1 MVSRKYPWNCEVLS
15 LTSSDCTP
23 VPPLDRSP
31 PIANGLVHRH
41 LVWLIVNAWL
51 GRSAIAIVCVTSGF
65 PHVPAPDSLVC
76 APSTC
81 APRNV
86 SPSARKRVRI
96 SSSWS
101 WSPLLRIVPGEFP
114 ALVHVPLVFLVE
126 VDADLGGVVST
137 RGPPLQLSEEA
148 LVGRLRVRLAR
159 RHLREDRDPLV
170 RRSLE
175 ERLRVELT
183 RQVIHGLEAG
193 APLGLPVGLERFRQ
207 PAVDVG
213 RHCGG
218 ARPGGVVIGGGH
230 RPGRPRPDALMR
242 PRLGVICGS
251 MQALAGAGA
260 PPPRRGGPST
270 PRGQA
275 KVVSLRASP

>member
-51 GRSAIAIVCVTSGF
+51 GRSPIAIVCVTSGF
-65 PHVPAPDSLVC
+65 PQVPAPDSLVC
-76 APSTC
+76 ARSTC
-81 APRNV
+81 PPRNV

-101 WSPLLRIVPGEFP
+101 WSPLLRIVPAEFP

-159 RHLREDRDPLV
+159 RHSREDRDPLV

-183 RQVIHGLEAG
+183 RQAIHGLEAG

-213 RHCGG
+213 RHGGG
-218 ARPGGVVIGGGH
+218 ARPGGVVIGGGGEVSGVIPH
-230 RPGRPRPDALMR
+230 
-242 PRLGVICGS
+242 PRLRRPQEIFLGTRDRLR
-251 MQALAGAGA
+251 AYT
-260 PPPRRGGPST
+260 PPPP
-270 PRGQA
+270 P
-275 KVVSLRASP
+275 P

>member
-41 LVWLIVNAWL
+41 LVWLIVNAWW
-51 GRSAIAIVCVTSGF
+51 GRSPIAIVCVTSGL

-86 SPSARKRVRI
+86 SPSARNRVRI

-101 WSPLLRIVPGEFP
+101 WSPLLRVVPGEFP
-114 ALVHVPLVFLVE
+114 ALVHVPLVFLIE
-126 VDADLGGVVST
+126 VDADLGRIVSP
-137 RGPPLQLSEEA
+137 RGPPLELSEEA
-148 LVGRLRVRLAR
+148 LGGRLGVRLAR
-159 RHLREDRDPLV
+159 RHSREDRDPLV
-170 RRSLE
+170 RRGLE

-183 RQVIHGLEAG
+183 RQAIHGLEAG
-193 APLGLPVGLERFRQ
+193 APPGLPVGLERFRQ

-213 RHCGG
+213 RHGG
-218 ARPGGVVIGGGH
+218 DARPGRVVIGGGDELGGLIPH
-230 RPGRPRPDALMR
+230 R
-242 PRLGVICGS
+242 
-251 MQALAGAGA
+251 A
-260 PPPRRGGPST
+260 PPPPPGIIPGP
-270 PRGQA
+270 PHPAQPVA
-275 KVVSLRASP
+275 P

>member
-51 GRSAIAIVCVTSGF
+51 GRSPIAIVCVTSGL

-76 APSTC
+76 APSTG
-81 APRNV
+81 APRNA
-86 SPSARKRVRI
+86 SPSARKRVHI

-114 ALVHVPLVFLVE
+114 ALVHVPLVFLIE
-126 VDADLGGVVST
+126 VDADLGGIVSP
-137 RGPPLQLSEEA
+137 RGPPLELSEEP
-148 LVGRLRVRLAR
+148 LGGRLGVRLAR
-159 RHLREDRDPLV
+159 RHSREDRDPLV
-170 RRSLE
+170 RRGLE

-183 RQVIHGLEAG
+183 RQAIHGLEAG
-193 APLGLPVGLERFRQ
+193 APPGLPVGLERFRQ

-213 RHCGG
+213 RHGG
-218 ARPGGVVIGGGH
+218 DARPGRVVIGGGDEV
-230 RPGRPRPDALMR
+230 RGGLPPRAH
-242 PRLGVICGS
+242 
-251 MQALAGAGA
+251 
-260 PPPRRGGPST
+260 PPPPGIYPGTRNPPHADPPPPPPPT
-270 PRGQA
+270 E
-275 KVVSLRASP
+275 

>member
-41 LVWLIVNAWL
+41 LVWLIVNAWW
-51 GRSAIAIVCVTSGF
+51 GRSPIAIVCVTSGL

-86 SPSARKRVRI
+86 SPSARNRVRI

-101 WSPLLRIVPGEFP
+101 WSPLLRVVPGEFP
-114 ALVHVPLVFLVE
+114 ALVHVPLVFLIE
-126 VDADLGGVVST
+126 VDADLGGIVS
-137 RGPPLQLSEEA
+137 RAGLPLERSEEW
-148 LVGRLRVRLAR
+148 LGGRLGVRLAR
-159 RHLREDRDPLV
+159 RHSREDRDPLV
-170 RRSLE
+170 RRGLE

-183 RQVIHGLEAG
+183 RQAIHGLEAG

-213 RHCGG
+213 RHGGG
-218 ARPGGVVIGGGH
+218 ARPGGVVIGGGGEVTEPIPH
-230 RPGRPRPDALMR
+230 PRPRP
-242 PRLGVICGS
+242 PPEISLGTRH
-251 MQALAGAGA
+251 
-260 PPPRRGGPST
+260 P
-270 PRGQA
+270 
-275 KVVSLRASP
+275 LR

>member
-51 GRSAIAIVCVTSGF
+51 GRSPIAIVCVTSGL

-101 WSPLLRIVPGEFP
+101 WSPLLRVVPGEFP
-114 ALVHVPLVFLVE
+114 ALVHVPLVFLIE
-126 VDADLGGVVST
+126 VDADLGGIVAR
-137 RGPPLQLSEEA
+137 RGPSPELSEEP
-148 LVGRLRVRLAR
+148 LGGRLGVRLAR
-159 RHLREDRDPLV
+159 RHSREDRDALV
-170 RRSLE
+170 RRGLE

-183 RQVIHGLEAG
+183 RQAIHGLEAG
-193 APLGLPVGLERFRQ
+193 APPGLPVGIERFRQ

-213 RHCGG
+213 RHGG
-218 ARPGGVVIGGGH
+218 DARPGGVVIGGGEGD
-230 RPGRPRPDALMR
+230 R
-242 PRLGVICGS
+242 GVIPHR
-251 MQALAGAGA
+251 AH
-260 PPPRRGGPST
+260 PPPPGIF
-270 PRGQA
+270 
-275 KVVSLRASP
+275 

>member
-51 GRSAIAIVCVTSGF
+51 GRSPIAIVCVTSGF

-86 SPSARKRVRI
+86 SPSARKRVPI

-101 WSPLLRIVPGEFP
+101 WSPLLRIVPGEFA
-114 ALVHVPLVFLVE
+114 ALVHVPLVFLIE
-126 VDADLGGVVST
+126 VDADLGGIVSP
-137 RGPPLQLSEEA
+137 RGPPLELSEEP
-148 LVGRLRVRLAR
+148 LGGRFGVRLAR
-159 RHLREDRDPLV
+159 RHSREDRDALV
-170 RRSLE
+170 RRGLE

-183 RQVIHGLEAG
+183 RQAIHGLEAG

-213 RHCGG
+213 RHGGG
-218 ARPGGVVIGGGH
+218 ARPGGVVIGGDDCRHGPRSQPGSR
-230 RPGRPRPDALMR
+230 RPPRSYSETGSE
-242 PRLGVICGS
+242 PRADRS
-251 MQALAGAGA
+251 
-260 PPPRRGGPST
+260 PPPRHSDTR
-270 PRGQA
+270 
-275 KVVSLRASP
+275 